1 MPFLGGMGSIARH
14 RVVITLSLVA
24 TLLALVPTS
33 PAAAADRNFGVR
45 YAANDTGDI
54 DIVGNTVMTCQ
65 ASAPGCTA
73 ARTSGPT
80 AVADSA
86 LNNNNY
92 AMVYV
97 DVDGDSSTFNSSQ
110 STLDLPTGATVLFAG
125 LYWGGEVTAGASGS
139 AAPNASARG
148 SIRFKAPGDSS
159 YANLNATTLDDGSV
173 IYQGFVDVTTRVR
186 TAGKGTYTVANLQ
199 TGTGADRLG
208 GWSLVVAYRDTS
220 MPARNLTVFDGLKS
234 INGSASGS
242 ISVSGFQTPP
252 AGAVTSTLGFV
263 TYEGDTGL
271 VGDTATLNGIALSD
285 AQHPATNFFDSR
297 SSRNGVLRAAGS
309 PSYPNNLG
317 FEQSMLTVGNS
328 YIANGATSA
337 TIGLTTSGDVYAPG
351 VVTIA
356 TDLYAP
362 RINQT
367 KSVVDVN
374 GGRVEQGDRLRYTVS
389 GTNSGQDGAAGFV
402 LRDPLPADTSYVPGS
417 IRVTQPGGSATSR
430 TDAAGDDTAEY
441 DAANDRVVARLGTG
455 ASATAGGMISPN
467 ASYTLVFDVVVDGPS
482 PAVPGGTVVRNTA
495 TASYN
500 SQSLGTALTTVSTA
514 DVTVAAPDLA
524 VTKTH
529 SGTFVQGAQA
539 AFTLGVSN
547 VGPVATQ
554 GQVSVSDTL
563 PAGLTFV
570 SATGSG
576 WTCSGTATVTCT
588 RSDVLA
594 AGAAYPS
601 ISLTVLVTDTA
612 PATVANTAT
621 VAGGGD
627 SPDDNNSTV
636 DSVPTVAITDLSL
649 TKTPSATSVAVG
661 GDVTYTLTVTN
672 HGPSRSTGSTV
683 VDTLPA
689 GMTFVSADSGCVS
702 SPSASTVTCAVGPLA
717 QGASTSVLVTTRPD
731 VGTAGRTLTNT
742 ATVLA
747 DQTDPTPG
755 NDSATAAVQVRPVD
769 LAVTS
774 SIQGDPAVLTAG
786 QTATWQLDV
795 RNLGTS
801 PAADTVVRFAVP
813 DDLAVD
819 AASLDPRCALDGDD
833 VVCDLG
839 TVAAGAVVPPIL
851 VEARVTATTTAATI
865 DTHAVVGSSEP
876 ETDLSNNA
884 ASTSTPIVTAVDLG
898 VTVTA
903 TPTSVGAGDTLTLT
917 STVTNAGPGTPTH
930 PTLSVAI
937 PDGTTFVSAPA
948 GCSYAT
954 ATRTVTCTLPAG
966 DLQPGESLT
975 RAVVVTVGSNPVDPL
990 TATATVAD
998 PRDTDPSNNTATVVV
1013 PVLAY
1018 AGLSIVKTVDRPQAA
1033 PGDTVTYTLTAR
1045 NAGPATA
1052 RDVVVTDA
1060 LPAGTTYA
1068 GASAT
1073 GGGTCTHAGQGV
1085 SCDLGSLAADATRTV
1100 TITATVDPIAASSGG
1115 AGHQLDVTKVES
1127 NLAAPAASTATATAS
1142 CPTGY
1147 VATDGSVRL
1156 DAVDQGT
1163 GGFADVVVLRSSAT
1177 ADGTGWTGTIDNTTT
1192 GQAQAHVTVV
1202 CTTSRTT
1209 TDDGHAHALLV
1220 SDPVS
1225 TATTW
1230 TAGTWTVDLACG
1242 AGQVAVAPGFTFTS
1256 GAGVVRTSRR
1266 NPANGPG
1273 WRFVVDVPESAT
1285 AALDMRCL
1293 STSLDTTAG
1302 HTHDLGLVQLS
1313 DTVTVPAGRTTQAT
1327 LTCGEQAKGIV
1338 ASYDVDPGLVPLGN
1352 DPQPKTRV
1360 FRFSNPTSGPL
1371 TARIGLLC
1379 LDVRTGPALAVSTIT
1394 NTAWVTTSSTDA
1406 TTADDSASASFRATA
1421 GSGPVAAPKFTVATL
1436 VRVAGTGARTR
1447 VVIPVRTAASQRLTV
1462 RVVALDNV
1470 LGTAVRRGDVLST
1483 GAVTV
1488 RTGRHD
1494 VRLLLRGRAA
1504 SALAKGR
1511 TLRARVVVVA
1521 RDGRQVTHT
1530 VRLR

>member
-54 DIVGNTVMTCQ
+54 DIVGNTVMTC
-65 ASAPGCTA
+65 ATAAAGCTA

-80 AVADSA
+80 TVANSA
-86 LNNNNY
+86 LNNNNF

-97 DVDGDSSTFNSSQ
+97 DVDSDPTTFNSSQ
-110 STLDLPTGATVLFAG
+110 SELDLPTGATVLFAG

-139 AAPNASARG
+139 AAPTSSARG
-148 SIRFKAPGDSS
+148 TIRFRAPGDAG
-159 YANLNATTLDDGSV
+159 YASLNATTLDDGSV
-173 IYQGFVDVTTRVR
+173 IYQGFTDVTARVR
-186 TAGKGTYTVANLQ
+186 AAGEGVYTVANLQ

-252 AGAVTSTLGFV
+252 AGAVNSTLGFV
-263 TYEGDTGL
+263 TYEGDSGL

-285 AQHPATNFFDSR
+285 PQHPATNFFDSR
-297 SSRNGVLRAAGS
+297 TSRNGVLRTAGS

-317 FEQSMLTVGNS
+317 FEQSMLSVGNS
-328 YIANGATSA
+328 YIPNGATSA

-362 RINQT
+362 RVTQT
-367 KSVVDVN
+367 KSVVDLD

-389 GTNSGQDGAAGFV
+389 GTNAGQDGAAGFV
-402 LRDPLPADTSYVPGS
+402 LRDPLPADTTYVRGS
-417 IRVTQPGGSATSR
+417 IRVTQPGGPAGAR
-430 TDAAGDDTAEY
+430 TDAAGDDVAEY
-441 DAANDRVVARLGTG
+441 DATNDRVVARLGTG
-455 ASATAGGMISPN
+455 AGATAGGMVSPG
-467 ASYTLVFDVVVDGPS
+467 ASYSLVFDVVVDGPD
-482 PAVPGGTVVRNTA
+482 PAVPHDTVVHNVA

-500 SQSLGTALTTVSTA
+500 AQSLGTALTTVSTA

-529 SGTFVQGAQA
+529 AGTFVQGTQA

-554 GQVSVSDTL
+554 GAVSVSDTL

-570 SATGSG
+570 SATGAG
-576 WTCSGTATVTCT
+576 WTCTGTATVTC
-588 RSDVLA
+588 RRGDVLA
-594 AGAAYPS
+594 AGSAYPS
-601 ISLTVLVTDTA
+601 IVLTVLVTDTA

-621 VAGGGD
+621 VTGGGD

-636 DSVPTVAITDLSL
+636 DSVPTVAVTDLAV
-649 TKTPSATSVAVG
+649 TKTADATTAAVG
-661 GDVTYTLTVTN
+661 DDVTYTLTVTN
-672 HGPSRSTGSTV
+672 RGPSRSTGSTV
-683 VDTLPA
+683 VDTLPS
-689 GMTFVSADSGCVS
+689 GMSFVSAGSGCVS
-702 SPSASTVTCAVGPLA
+702 SASASTVTCAVGPLA
-717 QGASTSVLVTTRPD
+717 NGASTSVLVTTRPD
-731 VGTAGRTLTNT
+731 VGTAGRTLTNA

-747 DQTDPTPG
+747 HETDPTPG
-755 NDSATAAVQVRPVD
+755 NDSATATVRVRPVD

-774 SIQGDPAVLTAG
+774 TIQGDPAVLTAG
-786 QTATWQLDV
+786 QTATWRLEV

-801 PAADTVVRFAVP
+801 PAADTVLRFAVP

-819 AASLDPRCALDGDD
+819 ASTLDPRCALDGAD

-839 TVAAGAVVPPIL
+839 TVAAGAVVPPVL
-851 VEARVTATTTAATI
+851 VRARVAPGTTATEV

-876 ETDLSNNA
+876 EADLSNNT
-884 ASTSTPIVTAVDLG
+884 ASTSTPIVSAVDLG
-898 VTVTA
+898 VTIA
-903 TPTSVGAGDTLTLT
+903 GTPTSVGAGDQLTLT
-917 STVTNAGPGTPTH
+917 ATVTNTGPGTPTH

-948 GCSYAT
+948 GCTYVSAD
-954 ATRTVTCTLPAG
+954 RTVTCTLPPG

-990 TATATVAD
+990 SATATVAD
-998 PRDTDPSNNTATVVV
+998 PRDADPSNNTATVVV

-1018 AGLSIVKTVDRPQAA
+1018 AGLSILKTVDRPQAA

-1052 RDVVVTDA
+1052 HDVVVSDA

-1068 GASAT
+1068 GASAS
-1073 GGGTCTHAGQGV
+1073 GGTCTHAGQGV
-1085 SCDLGSLAADATRTV
+1085 SCDLGSLPDGAARTV
-1100 TITATVDPIAASSGG
+1100 TITATVDPVTASAAG
-1115 AGHQLDVTKVES
+1115 AGHQLEVTKVES
-1127 NLAAPAASTATATAS
+1127 TLVAPPAATATATAS
-1142 CPTGY
+1142 CPAGH

-1177 ADGTGWTGTIDNTTT
+1177 PDGTGWTGTVRNTTT
-1192 GQAQAHVTVV
+1192 GQAQAHVEVV
-1202 CTTSRTT
+1202 CAAARTTS
-1209 TDDGHAHALLV
+1209 DDGHAHALLV
-1220 SDPVS
+1220 SAPVS

-1242 AGQVAVAPGFTFTS
+1242 TGQVAVAPGFVLTS
-1256 GAGVVRTSRR
+1256 GTGVVRTSQRH
-1266 NPANGPG
+1266 GTG
-1273 WRFVVDVPESAT
+1273 WRFRVDVPESAT
-1285 AALDMRCL
+1285 AVLDVRCL
-1293 STSLDTTAG
+1293 STSLDTAAG
-1302 HTHDLGLVQLS
+1302 HTHDLGLVQLTG
-1313 DTVTVPAGRTTQAT
+1313 TVTVPAGGTAQGT
-1327 LTCGEQAKGIV
+1327 LTCSDQAKGIV
-1338 ASYDVDPGLVPLGN
+1338 ASSDVDPGLVPLGN

-1379 LDVRTGPALAVSTIT
+1379 LDTRTGPALTVSTVT
-1394 NTAWVTTSSTDA
+1394 NTAWVATSSTDA

-1421 GSGPVAAPKFTVATL
+1421 GSGPVAAPTFTVATL
-1436 VRVAGTGARTR
+1436 VRVAGEGARTR
-1447 VVIPVRTAASQRLTV
+1447 VVIPVRTAARQRLTV
-1462 RVVALDNV
+1462 RVVAQQDV
-1470 LGTAVRRGDVLST
+1470 LGTSVRRGDVLST
-1483 GAVTV
+1483 GTVTV
-1488 RTGRHD
+1488 ATGRHD
-1494 VRLLLRGRAA
+1494 VRLLLRGRAV
-1504 SALAKGR
+1504 SALAQGR
-1511 TLRARVVVVA
+1511 TLRARLVVVA
-1521 RDGRQVTHT
+1521 RDGRQVTHA